1 MSETASVTPG
11 DSEIA
16 SLQQYIGFRV
26 GGLAFAAPL
35 NALQEIIRIP
45 VISHVPLSPPSLRG
59 LANFRGTVL
68 PIINLHAVFD
78 LAEPIDNPAARVLVV
93 MLDRPIGFMVDSVAD
108 IFDVDTAQGEG
119 DLADAKIDKGFL
131 SGVIRQAG
139 TAVMLVNFNKIVQQ
153 EFAARSPRQS
163 ARKGE
168 AAPESDTDDDEI
180 NIQLVTFVVDE
191 QEYAFHIDQVEEIL
205 FLPEKILQ
213 VPNAHDSIAG
223 VIYLH
228 DRLLP
233 VFHLRPLLSLPQ
245 RAATAQSRVIVISLS
260 IDGSTQQVG
269 LIIDAV
275 TEILHARRDVLDKV
289 PKFLGH
295 EDAHAEITAICRID
309 DGQRLVSVLSPEA
322 LFGAEPVQMLIQ
334 SLRESDN
341 RSPAAEEDEVEAFG
355 ETQLLIFRLVDEVF
369 GLPIQAVQ
377 EIVRMPAMAPVPHAP
392 DFIAGVFNLRGMV
405 VPVVNQ
411 RQRFG
416 LPASPDPDSQRIM
429 VLEVK
434 GIKTGFVV
442 DAITEVIRVS
452 DQAFESTPDPFQAHM
467 RMVQQ
472 VAHLND
478 GRMIL
483 MFDPEQLLD
492 SVDLKALNKAGGR
505 SPKKKPK

>member
-1 MSETASVTPG
+1 M
-11 DSEIA
+11 
-16 SLQQYIGFRV
+16 
-26 GGLAFAAPL
+26 
-35 NALQEIIRIP
+35 
-45 VISHVPLSPPSLRG
+45 
-59 LANFRGTVL
+59 
-68 PIINLHAVFD
+68 
-78 LAEPIDNPAARVLVV
+78 
-93 MLDRPIGFMVDSVAD
+93 
-108 IFDVDTAQGEG
+108 
-119 DLADAKIDKGFL
+119 
-131 SGVIRQAG
+131 
-139 TAVMLVNFNKIVQQ
+139 
-153 EFAARSPRQS
+153 
-163 ARKGE
+163 
-168 AAPESDTDDDEI
+168 
-180 NIQLVTFVVDE
+180 
-191 QEYAFHIDQVEEIL
+191 
-205 FLPEKILQ
+205 
-213 VPNAHDSIAG
+213 
-223 VIYLH
+223 
-228 DRLLP
+228 
-233 VFHLRPLLSLPQ
+233 
-245 RAATAQSRVIVISLS
+245 IVISLS

-309 DGQRLVSVLSPEA
+309 HGQRLVSVLSPEA

-416 LPASPDPDSQRIM
+416 LSASPDPDSQRVM